1 MRPSALLPPLIPSG
15 LCLMAPLSP
24 GCPPLPV
31 VKASV
36 TMTPYFPKDGVILFP
51 FGTSGLWDIVQMS
64 SPSER
69 CASLCPF
76 SGKEN

>member
-1 MRPSALLPPLIPSG
+1 MRPSALLPSTHSLRTLPNGTSEPNL
-15 LCLMAPLSP
+15 
-24 GCPPLPV
+24 PPLPV

-36 TMTPYFPKDGVILFP
+36 TMTPCFPKDGVILFP

-64 SPSER
+64 SPSEW

-76 SGKEN
+76 SRKEN